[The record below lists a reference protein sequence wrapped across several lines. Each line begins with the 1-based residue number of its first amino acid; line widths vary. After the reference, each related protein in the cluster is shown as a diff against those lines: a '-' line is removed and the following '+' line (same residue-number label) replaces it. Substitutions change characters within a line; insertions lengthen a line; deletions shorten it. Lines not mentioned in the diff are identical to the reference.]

1 MSETILVA
9 DDEKEIADLLE
20 LYLKNEGFD
29 VVKFYNGTEAL
40 RYIEE
45 TAVDLAILDVMLP
58 DIDGFSIVQRVRE
71 RFVFPIILL
80 TAKVGEFDKITGL
93 ASGADDYITKP
104 FSPPELVAR
113 VRAQLRRF
121 KRYNSSNEKPPSERT
136 EIDIRGL
143 QISSKTHICILDG
156 KVISLTP
163 IEFNILWYLAQR
175 KGEVISSEE
184 LFEAVWGER
193 YLDSSNTVMAH
204 IARLREKMHE
214 QPRRPKYIKTVWGV
228 GYTIE

>member
-1 MSETILVA
+1 MSEMIVVA
-9 DDEKEIADLLE
+9 DDEKEIADLVE
-20 LYLKNEGFD
+20 VCLKNEGFS
-29 VVKFYNGTEAL
+29 VAKFYNGTEAL
-40 RYIEE
+40 NYIEE
-45 TAVDLAILDVMLP
+45 NAVDLAVLDVMLP
-58 DIDGFSIVQRVRE
+58 DIDGFSIVQKVRE
-71 RFVFPIILL
+71 TFLFPIILL
-80 TAKVGEFDKITGL
+80 TAKVGDFDKITGL

-121 KRYNSSNEKPPSERT
+121 KRYNSTGEKPQSEKT

-163 IEFNILWYLAQR
+163 IEFSILWYLCSR
-175 KGEVISSEE
+175 KGEVVSGEE

-214 QPRRPKYIKTVWGV
+214 PPRHPKYIKTVWGV